1 MHRTSEKFI
10 TPMKNTLRITLLATL
25 LLLGSA
31 GLANAQ
37 VKLGTVDMNKVFS
50 EYYKTKDAQA
60 KYAEAEK
67 AANDDLNGRV
77 EVLKKSMQE
86 INQINAE
93 IEKPEL
99 SKEAH
104 DAKLKDQQAKIAA
117 ARTLDKEIA
126 DFRTAKQKGLQ
137 DQFLRMRKDIV
148 DDIMKSVN
156 DLVKAKAYDI
166 VFDKSGLSAG
176 AVPVVLYSRDDLDF
190 SQDLITTLNKTAPVK
205 VAK

>member
-1 MHRTSEKFI
+1 
-10 TPMKNTLRITLLATL
+10 MKNTLRITLLATL
-25 LLLGSA
+25 FLLGSA

-37 VKLGTVDMNKVFS
+37 VKFGTVDMNKVFS

-86 INQINAE
+86 ISQINAE

-99 SKEAH
+99 SKEAR
-104 DAKLKDQQAKIAA
+104 DAKQKDQQAKVAA
-117 ARTLDKEIA
+117 ARTLDREIA
-126 DFRTAKQKGLQ
+126 DFRTAKQKSLQ

-148 DDIMKSVN
+148 EDIMQTVN
-156 DLVKAKAYDI
+156 ALVKAKAYDI

-176 AVPVVLYSRDDLDF
+176 AVPVVLFSRDDLDF
-190 SQDLITTLNKTAPVK
+190 SQDVITALNKTAP
-205 VAK
+205 AKAAN

>member
-1 MHRTSEKFI
+1 
-10 TPMKNTLRITLLATL
+10 MKNTLRITLLATL
-25 LLLGSA
+25 FLLGSA

-37 VKLGTVDMNKVFS
+37 VKFGTVDMNKVFS

-86 INQINAE
+86 ISQINSE

-99 SKEAH
+99 SKEAR
-104 DAKLKDQQAKIAA
+104 DAKQKDQQAKVAA
-117 ARTLDKEIA
+117 ARTLDREIA
-126 DFRTAKQKGLQ
+126 DFRTAKQKSLQ

-148 DDIMKSVN
+148 EDIMQTVN
-156 DLVKAKAYDI
+156 ALVKAKAYDI

-176 AVPVVLYSRDDLDF
+176 AVPVVLFSRDDLDF
-190 SQDLITTLNKTAPVK
+190 SQDVITALNKTAP
-205 VAK
+205 AKAAN